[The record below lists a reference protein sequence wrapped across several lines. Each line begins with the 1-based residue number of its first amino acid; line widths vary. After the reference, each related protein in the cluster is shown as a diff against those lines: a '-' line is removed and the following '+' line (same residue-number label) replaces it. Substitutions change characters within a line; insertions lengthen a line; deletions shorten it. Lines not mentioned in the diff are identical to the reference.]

1 MRRVPPHF
9 SIQPESVEV
18 MPGGDAN
25 LTCVAVG
32 SPMPQVKWRL
42 GAVDLTNEREIPV
55 GKNVLMLSNVQES
68 TTYTCV
74 ATSEL
79 GNIEYDVE
87 VRVKGDSAIIYEFI
101 VIFLLFY
108 LIYCT
113 VELCYDGLGYDVYL
127 VITYCNVRSHV
138 M

>member
-9 SIQPESVEV
+9 TVPPESLEV
-18 MPGGDAN
+18 MPGGDVN

-42 GAVDLTNEREIPV
+42 GAVDLTNEKEIPI
-55 GKNVLMLSNVQES
+55 GKNVLTLSNIQES

-87 VRVKGDSAIIYEFI
+87 VRVKGRPASVLKILSMF
-101 VIFLLFY
+101 
-108 LIYCT
+108 
-113 VELCYDGLGYDVYL
+113 
-127 VITYCNVRSHV
+127 
-138 M
+138 